1 MAQVVLVHG
10 GWHGAW
16 CWDAVIGELRTRDV
30 TVAAPE
36 LPLTSFADD
45 IRVVRAALETA
56 GDDIVVCGHSYG
68 GCVISAAAADVPTV
82 RRLVYLCAFMVDAGE
97 DPVALLFGDG
107 TSRLLAA
114 M

>member
-1 MAQVVLVHG
+1 M
-10 GWHGAW
+10 
-16 CWDAVIGELRTRDV
+16 
-30 TVAAPE
+30 
-36 LPLTSFADD
+36 TSFADD

-56 GDDIVVCGHSYG
+56 GDDIVVYGHSYG